1 MQSLSRISG
10 LLIATISLVSC
21 ANLAPAPR
29 EQGNGLDSQASR
41 LILVTIAAP
50 DAAVPF
56 DAGSTPHVY
65 AAPRPYPV
73 RARRGAAALAREYG
87 LRMVREWPI
96 AALKV
101 DCMVYALPPGRNRA
115 AVLAQLAR
123 DSRVKLS
130 EPLQLFNTRAAATA
144 TAIAAAAPVA
154 ATAPA
159 IGTHRGDDGGALTYD
174 DPYFALQTGFVAIG
188 ADRAQRR
195 SRGDGVR
202 VAIIDTGVDVDHPDM
217 VPVAIARDFF
227 QEDAAQFRR
236 DRHGTAVAGIIAAV
250 ANNRLG
256 IAGVA
261 PGVRLQIYKAC
272 EPLAPGVLA
281 AQCNSFTLALALGAA
296 IDARAQIVNLSLS
309 GPSDALLAALVV
321 AGQHRRMVFIGAD
334 PGAGG
339 MPGFP
344 LDIPGVIAV
353 DEAGG
358 VISPGVVLRAPGRDV
373 LSLAPAGHYD
383 YVSGSSF
390 AAAYVTA
397 AAALLKAR
405 APQLSAAALLAALT
419 QTQQRDGGLI
429 NVCAALTYVLGG
441 PVTATCAVSKRDLA
455 AVGPAW
461 RSAPR

>member
-1 MQSLSRISG
+1 MQPFTRISG
-10 LLIATISLVSC
+10 LLVATILLASC
-21 ANLAPAPR
+21 ANLAPTPR
-29 EQGNGLDSQASR
+29 EQGNGLDLQVSR

-73 RARRGAAALAREYG
+73 TERRVAAALAQDYG
-87 LRMVREWPI
+87 LRMIREWPI
-96 AALKV
+96 ASLKV
-101 DCMVYALPPGRNRA
+101 DCMVYALAPGRDRA

-123 DSRVKLS
+123 DSRVKLT
-130 EPLQLFNTRAAATA
+130 EPLQLFSTTAASS
-144 TAIAAAAPVA
+144 AITPAAPVA
-154 ATAPA
+154 APAAA
-159 IGTHRGDDGGALTYD
+159 IGTRRGDDGEALTYD
-174 DPYFALQTGFVAIG
+174 DPYFGLQTGFVAIG

-217 VPVAIARDFF
+217 MPVAVVRDFF
-227 QEDAAQFRR
+227 KEDAAQFRR
-236 DRHGTAVAGIIAAV
+236 DRHGTAVAGIIAA
-250 ANNRLG
+250 ATNNRLG

-272 EPLAPGVLA
+272 EPLAPGALA

-296 IDARAQIVNLSLS
+296 IDARAQIVNLSLT
-309 GPSDALLAALVV
+309 GPGDALLAALVV
-321 AGQHRRMVFIGAD
+321 EGQHRRMVFIGAD
-334 PGAGG
+334 PDAGG
-339 MPGFP
+339 IAGFP

-353 DEAGG
+353 DEPGG
-358 VISPGVVLRAPGRDV
+358 RSSHGDGLRAPGREV
-373 LSLAPAGHYD
+373 LSLAPAAHYD

-397 AAALLKAR
+397 AAALLQAR
-405 APQLSAAALLAALT
+405 APHLSAAALLAALT

-429 NVCAALTYVLGG
+429 NVCAALTYVLRA
-441 PVTATCAVSKRDLA
+441 PATAACTVPKHDLA
-455 AVGPAW
+455 AVEPAS

>member
-10 LLIATISLVSC
+10 LLIAAISLVSC

-41 LILVTIAAP
+41 LILVTVAAP

-56 DAGSTPHVY
+56 EAGSTPHVY

-73 RARRGAAALAREYG
+73 AARRVAAALARDYG
-87 LRMVREWPI
+87 LRMIREWPI
-96 AALKV
+96 AALKM
-101 DCMVYALPPGRNRA
+101 DCMVYALPPGRDRA
-115 AVLAQLAR
+115 AVMTQLAR
-123 DSRVKLS
+123 DSRVKLT
-130 EPLQLFNTRAAATA
+130 EPLQLFNTRATA

-154 ATAPA
+154 AAAPA
-159 IGTHRGDDGGALTYD
+159 VGTHRSDDGGALTYD

-202 VAIIDTGVDVDHPDM
+202 VAIIDTGADVDHPDM
-217 VPVAIARDFF
+217 VPVAVVRDFF
-227 QEDAAQFRR
+227 KEDAAQFRG
-236 DRHGTAVAGIIAAV
+236 DRHGTAVAGIIAAA

-272 EPLAPGVLA
+272 EPLAPGALA

-309 GPSDALLAALVV
+309 GPSDALLAALVL
-321 AGQHRRMVFIGAD
+321 AGQHRRMVFIGAA

-339 MPGFP
+339 VPGFP

-353 DEAGG
+353 DEPGGINSAGA
-358 VISPGVVLRAPGRDV
+358 VLRAPGRDV

-397 AAALLKAR
+397 AAALLQAR
-405 APQLSAAALLAALT
+405 APHLSAAALLAALT
-419 QTQQRDGGLI
+419 QTQQRDGGVI
-429 NVCAALTYVLGG
+429 NVCAALTYVLRG
-441 PVTATCAVSKRDLA
+441 PVTAACTVPKHDLA
-455 AVGPAW
+455 AVEPAS
-461 RSAPR
+461 RSAAR